1 MGTYAMK
8 RLADEAKRNFRKG
21 IRAFKLFGNV
31 EFRIEHMH
39 DNEYGVLTID
49 PISGRDSEI
58 LRLYDVSGNLEIA

>member
-21 IRAFKLFGNV
+21 IFTFKLFGNV
-31 EFRIEHMH
+31 VFYIKHMH
-39 DNEYGVLTID
+39 DNEFGVLTRD
-49 PISGRDSEI
+49 PVTHEDAEI

>member
-21 IRAFKLFGNV
+21 IHAFKLFGNV

-39 DNEYGVLTID
+39 DNEYGVLTRD
-49 PISGRDSEI
+49 PVTHEDAEI